1 MITLLDKQQWA
12 YRLPVKAQ
20 VPDIRVGCKM
30 LALFAQPLVRIF
42 ESGFGKYFPDL

>member
-20 VPDIRVGCKM
+20 VPDIRVGWKM
-30 LALFAQPLVRIF
+30 AALLAQPQVSSI
-42 ESGFGKYFPDL
+42 ESGFGKYFPGF